1 MILVDVV
8 DVKIF
13 YCQKEGIIIVIIT
26 VRVVTVFLKLMIVVR
41 GHVFSINMAIAAMRF
56 IGFP

>member
-13 YCQKEGIIIVIIT
+13 YCQKEGIIIS
-26 VRVVTVFLKLMIVVR
+26 VRVTGFLKLVIVIR
-41 GHVFSINMAIAAMRF
+41 GHVFTISMAIAAMRF
-56 IGFP
+56 IRFS